1 MAELFVD
8 RLTLRLPPMPT
19 WEARRLA
26 QLVADGLTAADIA
39 AIGPATGAGIHTR
52 VEAPAG
58 LGTERLASLI
68 VAQVLR
74 QIGPGS

>member
-1 MAELFVD
+1 MADLLVD

-26 QLVADGLTAADIA
+26 QLVSEGLAGAEVG
-39 AIGPATGAGIHTR
+39 AIGHSTGTGIQARVDAT
-52 VEAPAG
+52 PG

-68 VAQVLR
+68 LAEVLR
-74 QIGPGS
+74 QIGSGS